1 MMLKEGLG
9 VDIISVENREVK
21 AVKPEKWISVESQ
34 PKQMPITTMENITLT
49 DTREIESSLI
59 GGEMAKK
66 IKKMLTQ
73 PQQIEK
79 PPRSM
84 SVRDSPLLMRSDD
97 LVRVRAYCN
106 DIVPRWFT
114 LKVS

>member
-73 PQQIEK
+73 PQQIENT
-79 PPRSM
+79 PAILSRCSRFVFPVV
-84 SVRDSPLLMRSDD
+84 SVDSTDYFDCGS
-97 LVRVRAYCN
+97 
-106 DIVPRWFT
+106 FE
-114 LKVS
+114 SE

>member
-49 DTREIESSLI
+49 DTGEI
-59 GGEMAKK
+59 
-66 IKKMLTQ
+66 
-73 PQQIEK
+73 
-79 PPRSM
+79 
-84 SVRDSPLLMRSDD
+84 
-97 LVRVRAYCN
+97 
-106 DIVPRWFT
+106 
-114 LKVS
+114 